1 MAFFE
6 SDRMPGSIRSELSQ
20 AFIAQSFA
28 HLDSAQFQ
36 ALGRSRKTKMA
47 RGRRTIGGLKRDP
60 RAAKRP
66 NHLNGRENNGPATRA
81 STTYHS

>member
-6 SDRMPGSIRSELSQ
+6 SDRMPGSILIEFSQ
-20 AFIAQSFA
+20 AFLAQFFA
-28 HLDSAQFQ
+28 HLDPAQFQ

-47 RGRRTIGGLKRDP
+47 RGRRTIVGLGRDP

-66 NHLNGRENNGPATRA
+66 NH
-81 STTYHS
+81 